1 MTPGSSDK
9 EELAR
14 LHIRSRLHPAQ
25 VDSACELARAEL
37 DLMDSRILSLT
48 YQHDHL
54 TTKDVEHAHSHLRG
68 RWQLVLDGRAR
79 VEVEQLFLL

>member
-54 TTKDVEHAHSHLRG
+54 TAEQVEDTQPHL
-68 RWQLVLDGRAR
+68 
-79 VEVEQLFLL
+79 